1 MRSITITNSQAK
13 LFKRDDP
20 RFYLPREFNKDK
32 YGTIKWCTLSKL
44 ADINN
49 SNSTVTPSRYPEREF
64 NYIDLADIDEV
75 EGEILQIHNK
85 KGSEIKGG
93 KRPIFPGDIV
103 FARIEPSIFNRKYA
117 HYNPEIPEDLEG
129 DEADIINK
137 YMCIGSTELFVA
149 RPKKGVSSIY
159 LHWAL
164 RGEWIS
170 EQLNPGILT
179 GSTGRRRLSKNDFA
193 NLLIPELS
201 QAEQME
207 IEMMI
212 LAGRSKRNEYLT
224 LAEAAITEADL
235 KILKKLTVTSPFVES
250 TDNIQIERDFVEDT
264 DDMQTELEFVEG
276 ME

>member
-1 MRSITITNSQAK
+1 MRSITIKNSQAK

-44 ADINN
+44 ADIDN
-49 SNSTVTPSRYPEREF
+49 SNSTLTPSRYPEKEF

-75 EGEILQIHNK
+75 EGEIVQVHKK

-93 KRPIFPGDIV
+93 KRPIYPGDVV

-117 HYNPEIPEDLEG
+117 YYNPEIPEDVEG
-129 DEADIINK
+129 NEETIIEE

-149 RPKKGVSSIY
+149 RPKKGVSGVY

-164 RGEWIS
+164 RGEWVS

-193 NLLIPELS
+193 NLVIPELS
-201 QAEQME
+201 QAEQLE

-212 LAGRSKRNEYLT
+212 LTGRSKRNEYLN
-224 LAEAAITEADL
+224 LAEVAITELDL
-235 KILKKLTVTSPFVES
+235 KILKRLTVTEPFVE
-250 TDNIQIERDFVEDT
+250 DDEMELEYDFIEDED
-264 DDMQTELEFVEG
+264 DLQTEFDFAKD
-276 ME
+276 MK